1 MPVKKK
7 KSSHEDKK
15 RELLVVDDPLQ
26 AYARVT
32 KMLGNGRLMA
42 MCSDGLERLCKIRG
56 KMHKREWI
64 QTGDLVLVA
73 LRNFQ
78 DEKAD
83 VIFRYR
89 DAEVHQLQKMGEAL
103 PVTTAR
109 ATDDDTI
116 EDDAGVDFA
125 DDDWDRI

>member
-1 MPVKKK
+1 MGKK
-7 KSSHEDKK
+7 KSAHEDKK

-32 KMLGNGRLMA
+32 KMLGNGRLLA
-42 MCSDGLERLCKIRG
+42 QCSDGLERLCKIRG

-64 QTGDLVLVA
+64 QTGDFVLVA

-83 VIFRYR
+83 VIFKYR
-89 DAEVHQLQKMGEAL
+89 DAEVHQLRKMGEPL
-103 PVTTAR
+103 PVTTR
-109 ATDDDTI
+109 VEEFTENDDD
-116 EDDAGVDFA
+116 GVDFA
-125 DDDWDRI
+125 DDDDEWERI